1 MFKIY
6 IINTGYI
13 KADGGAMFGVI
24 PKRAWQRKYPCDNNN
39 LCPLAMRCIL
49 AISDD
54 KKILID
60 MGVGDIY
67 TRDISYYEP
76 FDLVTIHQSLSVLGF
91 HADDITDVVMTHL
104 HFDHCGGGVVRDDN
118 NEIVP
123 AFAKAKYWL
132 SKNQWDNCLNP
143 SRLEA
148 DSIFGDTI
156 RPIKEAGLLNLIA
169 EDMDLYPGFSLRMFD
184 GHTVGQIVP
193 LIETKEGVVAFP
205 GDLIPTSNHVSLEW
219 ISAYDL
225 LAQTSLTEKERLLT
239 EAVEREYTLVYYH
252 DALVQSSKVKRM
264 NDNFR
269 AVEMQ
274 KTDFDLLKAPEGSFR
289 SIR

>member
-1 MFKIY
+1 M
-6 IINTGYI
+6 
-13 KADGGAMFGVI
+13 
-24 PKRAWQRKYPCDNNN
+24 
-39 LCPLAMRCIL
+39 
-49 AISDD
+49 
-54 KKILID
+54 
-60 MGVGDIY
+60 
-67 TRDISYYEP
+67 
-76 FDLVTIHQSLSVLGF
+76 
-91 HADDITDVVMTHL
+91 
-104 HFDHCGGGVVRDDN
+104 
-118 NEIVP
+118 
-123 AFAKAKYWL
+123 
-132 SKNQWDNCLNP
+132 
-143 SRLEA
+143 
-148 DSIFGDTI
+148 
-156 RPIKEAGLLNLIA
+156 
-169 EDMDLYPGFSLRMFD
+169 
-184 GHTVGQIVP
+184 
-193 LIETKEGVVAFP
+193 AFP